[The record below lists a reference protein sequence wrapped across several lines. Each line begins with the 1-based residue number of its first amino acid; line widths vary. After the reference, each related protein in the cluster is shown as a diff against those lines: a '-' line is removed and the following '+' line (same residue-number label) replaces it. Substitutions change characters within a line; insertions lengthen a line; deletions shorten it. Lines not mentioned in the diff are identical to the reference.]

1 MSSLALLT
9 KQIPFSRAESAAVS
23 HSVSTKVW
31 IVTLVALTLVLL
43 FDFALAFLNRNKKTS
58 LKAATFW
65 TLFYVGLAI
74 AFGIAVASFAGSGGR
89 SEFFAGWITE
99 YSLSFD
105 NLFVF
110 ILILARLKVEEEK
123 AELVLLIGIVS
134 SLFLRGIFIAGG
146 SALVNRFSWIFY
158 FFGLFLIYTAIQ
170 LFRENESEEW
180 EEGRAIAFIRSK
192 GASVFV
198 LALSAISLTNVL
210 FAFDSIPAIFG
221 LTKNPYIIVTA
232 NVFALMGL
240 RQLYFLIG
248 GLMTKLVYLTE
259 GLSLILA
266 FIGVKLVLEAAIKGG
281 HHQVFGIHIPEI
293 SLEVSLGFIV
303 VVLATTALVSLAA
316 AKRAVK
322 E

>member
-1 MSSLALLT
+1 LLSLFIIAI
-9 KQIPFSRAESAAVS
+9 KRHP
-23 HSVSTKVW
+23 
-31 IVTLVALTLVLL
+31 
-43 FDFALAFLNRNKKTS
+43 

-65 TLFYVGLAI
+65 TLFYVGLAVI
-74 AFGIAVASFAGSGGR
+74 FGIALASFAGEGAR

-110 ILILARLKVEEEK
+110 ILILARLQVAEEK

-146 SALVNRFSWIFY
+146 SALVNRYGWIFY
-158 FFGLFLIYTAIQ
+158 FFGFFLIYTAIQ
-170 LFRENESEEW
+170 LFRENESDEW
-180 EEGRAIAFIRSK
+180 KEGRLISFIRSK
-192 GASVFV
+192 GASTFV
-198 LALSAISLTNVL
+198 LALIAISTTNVL

-248 GLMTKLVYLTE
+248 GLMKKLVYLTE

-266 FIGVKLVLEAAIKGG
+266 FIGIKLVFEAAITGG
-281 HHQVFGIHIPEI
+281 HHKVFGIEIPEI
-293 SLEVSLGFIV
+293 SLQASLGFIV
-303 VVLATTALVSLAA
+303 VVLATTAFVSLAA
-316 AKRAVK
+316 SKRKAF
-322 E
+322 